1 VKSDPPSHGL
11 VASFAPLMSP
21 CGLPL
26 AGLMLGTEAST
37 PAGHRLLLCLS
48 PTAWQFPV
56 PRAAIRAGGRR
67 DKVSDKCRGAR
78 ARWNMLRIP
87 QAEEA
92 GGWNSREEAQEGQ
105 PR

>member
-1 VKSDPPSHGL
+1 
-11 VASFAPLMSP
+11 MSP

-48 PTAWQFPV
+48 PTAWQFRV

-67 DKVSDKCRGAR
+67 DEGPGGIRDAAQALADFFMVRQG
-78 ARWNMLRIP
+78 RISESL
-87 QAEEA
+87 QTEA
-92 GGWNSREEAQEGQ
+92 D
-105 PR
+105 